1 MKQPTEYILKVGES
15 AKIKPGLFSTSYSLV
30 YAGML
35 SDHVYS
41 VVVTWSSGQNSAAY
55 NLYLDK
61 DQREINMMKGRLTV
75 FDVNKSEIRFQ
86 FQK

>member
-1 MKQPTEYILKVGES
+1 MKQPTEYILKVGEN
-15 AKIKPGLFSTSYSLV
+15 AKIKSGFMTTYSLV

-35 SDHVYS
+35 SDYVYS
-41 VVVTWSSGQNSAAY
+41 IVVTWSSGNNSAAY

-61 DQREINMMKGRLTV
+61 GQREINMLKGRLTV
-75 FDVNKSEIRFQ
+75 FDVSKSEIRFH

>member
-15 AKIKPGLFSTSYSLV
+15 AKLKPGFLTSYHVV

-35 SDHVYS
+35 SDYVYS
-41 VVVTWSSGQNSAAY
+41 VVVTWSSGNNSAAY

-61 DQREINMMKGRLTV
+61 GQREINMLGGRLTV
-75 FDVNKSEIRFQ
+75 FDVSKSEIRFH

>member
-1 MKQPTEYILKVGES
+1 MKEPKEYTLKLAES
-15 AKIKPGLFSTSYSLV
+15 AKVKSGFMTSYSLV

-35 SDHVYS
+35 SDS
-41 VVVTWSSGQNSAAY
+41 VFSIALTWSSGHNSAGY

-61 DQREINMMKGRLTV
+61 GQREIKLLDGRLTV
-75 FDVNKSEIRFQ
+75 RDVNKNEIRFV